1 MRAGFPSPADDF
13 IEEEIDLQ
21 RLLIT
26 NRPATFLVRVAGDSM
41 VGARLFDGD
50 LAVVDRSLDP
60 RDGDVVVV
68 DVDGDRSFKVWGR
81 RGARVTLA
89 FANPTLPA
97 LQPRGRRARRG
108 LGRRRQQHQP
118 AAPGGAAVSRA
129 LALIDGNSFYCSC
142 ERVFDPKLKRVP
154 VIVLSNNDGC
164 AIARTA
170 EAKALGIGMGEPW
183 FKIRDLCRR
192 EGVRVFSS
200 NYALY
205 GSMSARANEVYR
217 RFSPRVEIYS
227 IDETLPRPLRRRAAL
242 RVELGRDL
250 RDTVL
255 RWTGLPTCV
264 GIGPTK
270 TLAKLANHL
279 AKRHPELGGVC
290 DLSDERER
298 AAWLARTPLDEVWG
312 IGSASAAK
320 LKALGCATVADVR
333 DLDPRPARRGLTVVG
348 ERIIHELRGLACL
361 DLETVAAT
369 RKGCAVTRM
378 FSQPRRGPG
387 HDGAGRRGPR
397 GAPRR
402 EAAARGARHRPRHG
416 VLSHERAR
424 PGRPSRSVCTTVS
437 LPEASSDTLLLAR
450 AATWAV
456 RRTWRDGFRY
466 SKAGLVTMDL
476 VRLAGSQRA
485 LPGVGQQ
492 DRERSAALMAAL
504 DTCNRRFGRGTVVT
518 ASAGMPVRRT
528 WSTKFEMRSPR
539 YTTRLSNCR
548 SSAPR
553 SPACRR
559 PCQAPCADTIT
570 ARRPPS
576 RRPRHWNSTPCPRC
590 PTCPPI

>member
-1 MRAGFPSPADDF
+1 M
-13 IEEEIDLQ
+13 
-21 RLLIT
+21 
-26 NRPATFLVRVAGDSM
+26 
-41 VGARLFDGD
+41 
-50 LAVVDRSLDP
+50 
-60 RDGDVVVV
+60 
-68 DVDGDRSFKVWGR
+68 
-81 RGARVTLA
+81 
-89 FANPTLPA
+89 
-97 LQPRGRRARRG
+97 
-108 LGRRRQQHQP
+108 
-118 AAPGGAAVSRA
+118 SRA

-142 ERVFDPKLKRVP
+142 ERVFDPKLRRVP

-164 AIARTA
+164 AIARTS
-170 EAKALGIGMGEPW
+170 EAKALGIGMGEPF

-227 IDETLPRPLRRRAAL
+227 IDESFLDLSDAAPPL

-279 AKRHPELGGVC
+279 AKKCPELGGVC

-298 AAWLARTPLDEVWG
+298 AAWLARTPLDAVWG
-312 IGSASAAK
+312 IGPASAAK
-320 LKALGCATVADVR
+320 LKAMGCATVADVR

-348 ERIIHELRGLACL
+348 ERIVHELRGLACL
-361 DLETVAAT
+361 ELETVAAT

-378 FSQPRRGPG
+378 FS
-387 HDGAGRRGPR
+387 GRVEDRATMEQAVAAHAARLGEKL
-397 GAPRR
+397 RR
-402 EAAARGARHRPRHG
+402 EGLGTDHVTVFYHT
-416 VLSHERAR
+416 SEHERGG
-424 PGRPSRSVCTTVS
+424 PPRSVCTTVS

-476 VRLAGSQRA
+476 VRLVGSQRA

-492 DRERSAALMAAL
+492 DRERSAGLMEAL
-504 DTCNRRFGRGTVVT
+504 DKCNRRFGRGTVVT
-518 ASAGMPVRRT
+518 ASAGVPKVRT
-528 WSTKFEMRSPR
+528 WATKFEMRSPR
-539 YTTRLSNCR
+539 YTTRL
-548 SSAPR
+548 AEL
-553 SPACRR
+553 
-559 PCQAPCADTIT
+559 
-570 ARRPPS
+570 
-576 RRPRHWNSTPCPRC
+576 
-590 PTCPPI
+590 PTVGAA